1 MATPEPLKPREI
13 DWVARA
19 RTVAPL
25 IASEADR
32 TERDGRVTPEVMAAM
47 HEAELFRLCLPRSM
61 GGGEVS
67 PMTLLGVVST
77 VAAADASTAWC
88 LGQGLGCSLSAAFLA
103 PDVSREIFGAPDS
116 VLAWGPFNRRE
127 RVAAADGGYRLSGR
141 WSYASGIRNATWYGA
156 HTPETGPDGTPLKL
170 PDGRPLIRTFIF
182 PAASAMVDPV
192 WDTMGLR
199 GTGSDDYEVADL
211 FVPEAFTFVRDHEPD
226 RRETGPLYRIALTA
240 LYGMTFAS
248 VALGIARATLD
259 GFIALAAAKT
269 ASHTA
274 GTLRDG
280 TAVQSD
286 VALAE
291 GHLGASRAYLLETME
306 EIWHVLGRGDALD
319 LDRRARLRIACAY
332 ASGRAREVVAMAYH
346 RAGATAIHAANP
358 FERRFRDMNT
368 VSQQIQAAPSNLEHA
383 GMAILGLEPGGRV

>member
-13 DWVARA
+13 DWVGRARA
-19 RTVAPL
+19 VAPL
-25 IASEADR
+25 IASHADR

-61 GGGEVS
+61 GGGEAS
-67 PMTLLGVVST
+67 PMTILGVVST

-103 PDVSREIFGAPDS
+103 PDVASEIFGAADS
-116 VLAWGPFNRRE
+116 VLAWGPFNKRE
-127 RVAAADGGYRLSGR
+127 RVVEADGGYRLTGR

-156 HTPETGPDGTPLKL
+156 HSPETGPDGAPLRI
-170 PDGRPLIRTFIF
+170 PDGRPRIRTFIF
-182 PAASAMVDPV
+182 PASSATVDPV

-199 GTGSDDYEVADL
+199 GTGSDDYGVDDL
-211 FVPEAFTFVRDHEPD
+211 FVPEAYTFVRDHEPD

-240 LYGMTFAS
+240 FYGMTFAS
-248 VALGIARATLD
+248 VGLGIARATLD
-259 GFIALAAAKT
+259 EFIALAAAKT
-269 ASHTA
+269 ASHTSA
-274 GTLRDG
+274 KLREG

-291 GHLGASRAYLLETME
+291 GHLGASRAYLLEMME

-319 LDRRARLRIACAY
+319 IDRRARLRIACAY

-346 RAGATAIHAANP
+346 RAGAAAIHAKNP

>member
-19 RTVAPL
+19 RDAAPL
-25 IASEADR
+25 IASHADR
-32 TERDGRVTPEVMAAM
+32 TEREGRVTPEVMAAM

-61 GGGEVS
+61 GGGEAS
-67 PMTLLGVVST
+67 PMTLSRVVST
-77 VAAADASTAWC
+77 VAEADASTAWC

-103 PDVSREIFGAPDS
+103 PEVASEIFGAPDS
-116 VLAWGPFNRRE
+116 VVAWGPYNASG
-127 RVAAADGGYRLSGR
+127 RVAKAAGGYRLTGR
-141 WSYASGIRNATWYGA
+141 WSYASGIRNATWFGA
-156 HTPETGPDGTPLKL
+156 HTMETARDGKPRLN
-170 PDGRPLIRTFIF
+170 PDGRPHTRTLLF
-182 PAASAMVDPV
+182 PAASATVDAV
-192 WDTMGLR
+192 WDTIGLT

-211 FVPEAFTFVRDHEPD
+211 FVPEAYSFLRDHEPD
-226 RRETGPLYRIALTA
+226 RRESGPLYRIALTA
-240 LYGMTFAS
+240 FYGMTFAS

-259 GFIALAAAKT
+259 AFIALAAVKT
-269 ASHTA
+269 ASHTSA
-274 GTLRDG
+274 ALRDG

-306 EIWHVLGRGDALD
+306 EIWHVLGRGDPLD
-319 LDRRARLRIACAY
+319 IDRRARLRIACAY

-346 RAGATAIHAANP
+346 RAGATAIHAKNP

>member
-19 RTVAPL
+19 REAAPL
-25 IASEADR
+25 IASHADR
-32 TERDGRVTPEVMAAM
+32 TEREGKVTPEVMAAM

-61 GGGEVS
+61 GGGEAS
-67 PMTLLGVVST
+67 PMTILGVVST

-103 PDVSREIFGAPDS
+103 PDVASEIFGAPDS
-116 VLAWGPFNRRE
+116 VLAWGPYNKSG
-127 RVAAADGGYRLSGR
+127 RVAKVDGGYRLTGR
-141 WSYASGIRNATWYGA
+141 WSYASGIRNATWFGA
-156 HTPETGPDGTPLKL
+156 HCMETGRDGKPCLN
-170 PDGRPLIRTFIF
+170 PDGRPHTRTLLF
-182 PAASAMVDPV
+182 PAASATVDPV
-192 WDTMGLR
+192 WDTIGLT
-199 GTGSDDYEVADL
+199 GTGSDDYEVEDL
-211 FVPEAFTFVRDHEPD
+211 FVPDARSFLRDHEPD
-226 RRETGPLYRIALTA
+226 RRESGPLYRIALTA
-240 LYGMTFAS
+240 FYGMTFAS
-248 VALGIARATLD
+248 VGLGIARATLD
-259 GFIALAAAKT
+259 EFIALAAVKT
-269 ASHTA
+269 ASHTSA
-274 GTLRDG
+274 ALRDG

-306 EIWHVLGRGDALD
+306 EIWHVLGRGDPLD
-319 LDRRARLRIACAY
+319 IDRRARLRIACAY
-332 ASGRAREVVAMAYH
+332 ASVRAREVVAMAYH
-346 RAGATAIHAANP
+346 RAGATAIHAKNP

>member
-1 MATPEPLKPREI
+1 MATPEPLKPRET

-19 RTVAPL
+19 RKVAPL
-25 IASEADR
+25 IASHADR
-32 TERDGRVTPEVMAAM
+32 TEREGKVTQEVMAAM

-61 GGGEVS
+61 GGGEAS
-67 PMTLLGVVST
+67 PMTLSGVVST
-77 VAAADASTAWC
+77 VSAADASTAWC

-103 PDVSREIFGAPDS
+103 PDVASEIFGAPDS
-116 VLAWGPFNRRE
+116 VLAWGPFNTSGH
-127 RVAAADGGYRLSGR
+127 VAKVDGGYRLTGR
-141 WSYASGIRNATWYGA
+141 WSYASGIRNATWFGA
-156 HTPETGPDGTPLKL
+156 HTMETGRDGKPRLN
-170 PDGRPLIRTFIF
+170 PDGRPHTRTLLF
-182 PAASAMVDPV
+182 PAATATVDPV
-192 WDTMGLR
+192 WDTIGLT
-199 GTGSDDYEVADL
+199 GTGSDDYEVEDL
-211 FVPEAFTFVRDHEPD
+211 FVPEAYSFLRDHEPD

-240 LYGMTFAS
+240 FYGMTFAS

-259 GFIALAAAKT
+259 EFIALAAAKT

>member
-19 RTVAPL
+19 RAAAPL
-25 IASEADR
+25 IASGA
-32 TERDGRVTPEVMAAM
+32 ERIEREGRVTPGVMAAM

-61 GGGEVS
+61 GGGEAS
-67 PMTLLGVVST
+67 PMTILGVVST

-103 PDVSREIFGAPDS
+103 PDVAREIFGAPDS
-116 VLAWGPFNRRE
+116 VLAWGPFNKRE
-127 RVAAADGGYRLSGR
+127 RVAKVDGGYRLTGR

-156 HTPETGPDGTPLKL
+156 HTPETGPDGAPLKL
-170 PDGRPLIRTFIF
+170 PDGRPRIRTFIF
-182 PAASAMVDPV
+182 PAASATVDPV
-192 WDTMGLR
+192 WNTMGLK
-199 GTGSDDYEVADL
+199 GTGSDDYAVDDL

-226 RRETGPLYRIALTA
+226 RRETGPLYRVALTA
-240 LYGMTFAS
+240 FYGMTFAS
-248 VALGIARATLD
+248 VGLGIARATLD
-259 GFIALAAAKT
+259 EFIALAAKT
-269 ASHTA
+269 RSHTSA
-274 GTLRDG
+274 ALREG

-346 RAGATAIHAANP
+346 RAGATAIHANNP

-368 VSQQIQAAPSNLEHA
+368 VSQQIQAAPANLEHA